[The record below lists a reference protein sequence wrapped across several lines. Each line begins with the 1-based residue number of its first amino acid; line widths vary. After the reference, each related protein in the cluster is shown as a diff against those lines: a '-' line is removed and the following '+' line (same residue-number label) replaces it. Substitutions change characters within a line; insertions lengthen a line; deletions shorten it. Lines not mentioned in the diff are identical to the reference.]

1 MNLKKIK
8 SYVYIM
14 RQYGYPQA
22 WLMEARV
29 VKSKLSVL
37 DGGLKSEDEN
47 AEITSDESKLKLLI
61 SINVQVK

>member
-1 MNLKKIK
+1 
-8 SYVYIM
+8 M

-37 DGGLKSEDEN
+37 DGGLKSEEEN
-47 AEITSDESKLKLLI
+47 AEVTSDESKLKTFNI
-61 SINVQVK
+61 Y